1 MSSISRHFLCNLLH
15 YYAST
20 SACARRLDNTLHTPL
35 LVKRKFPVRNPP
47 QFKYNRKSR
56 KVSDNPKCKELLVAY
71 RRRSLARVE
80 LQEVFYEEKWG
91 HISCLGR
98 MYFKQFLGYKGEF
111 HY

>member
-20 SACARRLDNTLHTPL
+20 SACARRLDNALHTPL

-56 KVSDNPKCKELLVAY
+56 RVSEIPKGKELVVAY
-71 RRRSLARVE
+71 RRWSLARVE
-80 LQEVFYEEKWG
+80 LQEVFYEKWG
-91 HISCLGR
+91 HISFLGR
-98 MYFKQFLGYKGEF
+98 MYFKQLFRYKGEF